1 MGKCLVSYSHDNV
14 IDKLLKLNERIATAV
29 NIAPRGDKVDEGRE
43 KDLIWCQRLLTDVK
57 ESGLIP
63 DKEEFIMANL
73 LWKKYNNSVEPTNEN
88 MWKLI
93 DGMLTQEN
101 PTKIGAIKM
110 YRRFIDCTLKEAK
123 EMVDAREIKIKRGW

>member
-1 MGKCLVSYSHDNV
+1 MSYSHDNV
-14 IDKLLKLNERIATAV
+14 INKLIKLNERIAVYLT
-29 NIAPRGDKVDEGRE
+29 NDEGKE
-43 KDLIWCQRLLTDVK
+43 KDLIWCQRLISDVK
-57 ESGLIP
+57 DSGLVP
-63 DKEEFIMANL
+63 DKEEFTMANL

-93 DGMLTQEN
+93 DGMLTQQN

-123 EMVDAREIKIKRGW
+123 EMVDAREIKIKKGW